1 MGGAL
6 KRVEPVYPGNAREAK
21 QSGVVRVEV
30 SIDERGNVT
39 SVQVL
44 SGPPLLRGAA
54 LAAAR
59 SWRFKP
65 STIGGTPVKTTTVID
80 FNFKL

>member
-6 KRVEPVYPGNAREAK
+6 RRVEPVYPANAREAK

-44 SGPPLLRGAA
+44 SGPPMLRGAA

-59 SWRFKP
+59 GWKFKP
-65 STIGGTPVKTTTVID
+65 STIGGTPVKTSSVID